1 MSIEVPPYS
10 TATKF
15 SSKVTPTQNFLP
27 DSLSPLSTPRHSP
40 HRMPR
45 SPIIL
50 LATILTA
57 SYAAGQTVVLLP
69 HNSPLSGWHVV
80 VDEQGQV
87 PIDSQ
92 RYFVWEDSVLHVL
105 PDAAAGSRQAFAALV
120 TDSSYFAYILD
131 LEYRWG
137 EKKFA
142 PRANDPR
149 DAGVLFHVQESDDFW
164 PTSLEYQIQEEDT
177 GDIYLIGTRAVGLRS
192 PNGKAYAPGGS
203 PVQKAGE
210 RYARFARRDYPERPG
225 WNEVRIVVTGQQ
237 AEYYLNGERVNALG
251 LAEQPDGSGGWM
263 ALKSGRIALQAEGAE
278 VYYRRVR
285 LRQL

>member
-1 MSIEVPPYS
+1 MRRY
-10 TATKF
+10 
-15 SSKVTPTQNFLP
+15 
-27 DSLSPLSTPRHSP
+27 PL
-40 HRMPR
+40 
-45 SPIIL
+45 IL
-50 LATILTA
+50 LATFLTA
-57 SYAAGQTVVLLP
+57 SYATAQTVELLP
-69 HNSPLSGWHVV
+69 RNSPLSGWHVV
-80 VDEQGQV
+80 VDELGQV
-87 PIDSQ
+87 PLDSQ
-92 RYFVWEDSVLHVL
+92 RHFVFEDSVLHVL

-120 TDSSYFAYILD
+120 TDSSYSTYILD

-142 PRANDPR
+142 PRAKAKR
-149 DAGVLFHVQESDDFW
+149 DAGVLFHVRETGEFW

-177 GDIYLIGTRAVGLRS
+177 GDIYLVGTRAVGLRS

-203 PVQKAGE
+203 PVQKVGK
-210 RYARFARRDYPERPG
+210 RYVRFARRAATERPG
-225 WNEVRIVVTGQQ
+225 WNEVRLVVTGQQ

-285 LRQL
+285 IKQL